1 MAELKGWVA
10 IHRSICE
17 NDLWFLEPF
26 TKAQAWID
34 LLLNANHKDG
44 EINIRG
50 NIIHIKRGQ
59 IGWSQIT
66 MAKRWRW
73 SRQKVRRFLE
83 YLIIEQM
90 ISIDNSEITP
100 RQLRKTIQQNRQQKK
115 SKLTSITTII
125 NYEQYQTLQQTLQQT
140 IQQKDNRRYINNN
153 DNNDN
158 NIPKGMGQAQSY
170 GNSDINKFIK
180 GVNKYLEVKLPDDG
194 KARQVARNAL
204 ELFTKKNSKGNIK
217 QGREFLK
224 EDKWENVKDF
234 LAYYLE
240 EKVDK
245 GYSAQSWFRLY
256 DNIRLWIA
264 NEGKIPSK

>member
-83 YLIIEQM
+83 YLITEQM

-100 RQLRKTIQQNRQQKK
+100 RQLKKTIQQNGQQKK

-153 DNNDN
+153 DNNVN
-158 NIPKGMGQAQSY
+158 N
-170 GNSDINKFIK
+170 NSKR
-180 GVNKYLEVKLPDDG
+180 GVQVLQEDSFREELSKQFNLSVSEVQRELDTMQDWLSSTGKKYKDY
-194 KARQVARNAL
+194 KAFARNWVRRSKKGKEGGSQDTDWLDRVRRETNNLL
-204 ELFTKKNSKGNIK
+204 EKYN
-217 QGREFLK
+217 
-224 EDKWENVKDF
+224 
-234 LAYYLE
+234 
-240 EKVDK
+240 
-245 GYSAQSWFRLY
+245 
-256 DNIRLWIA
+256 
-264 NEGKIPSK
+264 

>member
-50 NIIHIKRGQ
+50 NIVKIKRGQ

-83 YLIIEQM
+83 YLITEQM
-90 ISIDNSEITP
+90 IYIDNSEITP
-100 RQLRKTIQQNRQQKK
+100 RQLRKTIQRNEQQKK
-115 SKLTSITTII
+115 NRLTSITTII
-125 NYEQYQTLQQTLQQT
+125 NYEQYQTIQQTRQQT

-153 DNNDN
+153 VNNVNNDN
-158 NIPKGMGQAQSY
+158 KRGAQVLREDSFKTELSKQFNLSTTEVQRELDTMQDWLSSTGKKY
-170 GNSDINKFIK
+170 KDYKAFARNWLRRRSGDNK
-180 GVNKYLEVKLPDDG
+180 GVKKESINLLNTKYG
-194 KARQVARNAL
+194 K
-204 ELFTKKNSKGNIK
+204 
-217 QGREFLK
+217 
-224 EDKWENVKDF
+224 
-234 LAYYLE
+234 
-240 EKVDK
+240 
-245 GYSAQSWFRLY
+245 
-256 DNIRLWIA
+256 
-264 NEGKIPSK
+264 

>member
-1 MAELKGWVA
+1 MEKGWVA

-34 LLLNANHKDG
+34 LVLNANHKDG

-83 YLIIEQM
+83 YLIIKQM

-100 RQLRKTIQQNRQQKK
+100 RQLQKTIQQNEQQKK
-115 SKLTSITTII
+115 RKLTSITTII
-125 NYEQYQTLQQTLQQT
+125 NYEQYQTLQQTIQQT
-140 IQQKDNRRYINNN
+140 IQQKDNRRYTNNN

-158 NIPKGMGQAQSY
+158 NIPKG
-170 GNSDINKFIK
+170 K
-180 GVNKYLEVKLPDDG
+180 GTPLKENTVNLLQKALKDSFPIPLTGITDRKRLHNLIQVLSPRKGTDEWMDTDWKSNFVTFLNLYLEATDEKYYVRSVDSLKERVKLWREYRG
-194 KARQVARNAL
+194 KLN
-204 ELFTKKNSKGNIK
+204 
-217 QGREFLK
+217 
-224 EDKWENVKDF
+224 
-234 LAYYLE
+234 
-240 EKVDK
+240 
-245 GYSAQSWFRLY
+245 
-256 DNIRLWIA
+256 
-264 NEGKIPSK
+264 